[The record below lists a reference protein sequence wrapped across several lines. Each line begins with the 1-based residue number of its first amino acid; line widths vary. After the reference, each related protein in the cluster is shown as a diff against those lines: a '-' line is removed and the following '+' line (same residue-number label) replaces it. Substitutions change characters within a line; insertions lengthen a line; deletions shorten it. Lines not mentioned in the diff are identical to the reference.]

1 MFGAFDDDKQVDKQ
15 TIQDEKPVFT
25 KSRSKVAPIDI
36 SEPST
41 SRPTTSD
48 QNSSEQKA
56 SVKQKIFN
64 SQYMATHPFLR
75 IFVKGD
81 PKMLRTERLTIFLC
95 VIMISIFATGMFYN
109 TDEEDEDDKSI
120 WDIMSDYGWAEFWV
134 VIYTSLITIP
144 VPLTLHCFYVRK
156 PIDPNE
162 IPWVQEQRMLRKR
175 IIGHILVFITIGW
188 STWSVLAFSLEFG
201 RTSTINWMLSFLGA
215 ELFNILIK
223 DNLITLAI
231 VLIMFLLTKEQNAEQ
246 AGALRKLLRHFI

>member
-1 MFGAFDDDKQVDKQ
+1 MFGAFEDDKKVEKQ
-15 TIQDEKPVFT
+15 TKLDEKSIFT
-25 KSRSKVAPIDI
+25 RTSSKVAPIDI
-36 SEPST
+36 PDPEPS
-41 SRPTTSD
+41 SGDP
-48 QNSSEQKA
+48 NSSEQKA
-56 SVKQKIFN
+56 TVKQKFFK
-64 SQYMATHPFLR
+64 SQYMATHPFFR